1 MPQITFNK
9 QTKISFNPAR
19 IKEIFDLST
28 HLAKLTEELLEDNSL
43 YSKEFLA
50 GIKKSEKDI
59 KMGRIKEIKSLK
71 NIYQNF

>member
-9 QTKISFNPAR
+9 QTKNYFNPAR

-71 NIYQNF
+71 ELMHFT